1 MTPQNL
7 LTGNQHHLIAQ
18 GKAILMTSPDRGER
32 PDILVLCMDQWDAHM
47 DLPPGVDLPAI
58 QRLTGAG
65 VTLENQYCTVPQCTL
80 PRHHVD
86 RPAC

>member
-1 MTPQNL
+1 MTPQDL

-32 PDILVLCMDQWDAHM
+32 PNILVLCMDQWDAHM

-65 VTLENQYCTVPQCTL
+65 GGTLRGLAAPQ
-80 PRHHVD
+80 
-86 RPAC
+86 AA